1 MTAPY
6 QPQIIRAP
14 DADVGQGL
22 APLIQALQ
30 FNKHLAEQQREAEQR
45 IAAELFSR
53 GLVTTPGFETTPAAQ
68 ALATKLGVPDL
79 GQSIAKARSAED
91 RRKVEDINT
100 FVESL
105 SGISDQAKSG
115 LRVSLIAGSKGAT
128 SDVQNALFQAMA
140 GGTDLTVLEQ
150 ARLQNLQAN
159 TAHILAEIERM
170 KQQPG
175 PHDQLRAAQI
185 LGVNTGDLAQGGSN
199 SGNFVTGM
207 NYINVL
213 EDQMKQKETDP
224 ARVIINTA
232 ISLMTSN
239 KDLLGR
245 PALTPTE
252 AFDQSLGLVK
262 NVYPKTASAIQ
273 FTPQT
278 AQTLAATRAAT
289 LMWQG
294 LRMDDNTLKDAT
306 GRTLHKFKTTREI
319 HDYIG
324 EELKKLY
331 PLVDQPSLNSL
342 MDIVQRRI
350 TESF

>member
-1 MTAPY
+1 
-6 QPQIIRAP
+6 
-14 DADVGQGL
+14 
-22 APLIQALQ
+22 IQTLQ
-30 FNKHLAEQQREAEQR
+30 FNRHLAEQQREAEQR

-53 GLVTTPGFETTPAAQ
+53 GLLTTPGFDTTPPAQ

-105 SGISDQAKSG
+105 SGISNQAKSG

-278 AQTLAATRAAT
+278 EWRSRS
-289 LMWQG
+289 W
-294 LRMDDNTLKDAT
+294 
-306 GRTLHKFKTTREI
+306 
-319 HDYIG
+319 
-324 EELKKLY
+324 
-331 PLVDQPSLNSL
+331 
-342 MDIVQRRI
+342 
-350 TESF
+350 